1 MISVD
6 LFNYFNDM
14 CRDLSPWWHV
24 AHTSWWHVAHISIRI
39 NPIWIS
45 PKVHMA
51 RFSYPNSLKE
61 RHTTLT
67 NITSGRLPQHIRTT
81 DIHYPGMFVRIIDWS
96 KQVLHVITTACHG
109 PRSATCRVKWQK
121 WSDDKSLPTISDSRG
136 AAHDFYQPPVGW
148 WWPCHHLVVSW
159 QAKISPYH

>member
-24 AHTSWWHVAHISIRI
+24 AHTSWWHVTHISVWI
-39 NPIWIS
+39 NPIRIS
-45 PKVHMA
+45 PRVHVA
-51 RFSYPNSLKE
+51 RLSYPDFLKE
-61 RHTTLT
+61 RHTILT
-67 NITSGRLPQHIRTT
+67 NITSGRPPHRIRTT
-81 DIHYPGMFVRIIDWS
+81 DIYSPDMFVRIIDWS
-96 KQVLHVITTACHG
+96 KQVLHVTTTAYHG
-109 PRSATCRVKWQK
+109 PRSATYKVKGQE
-121 WSDDKSLPTISDSRG
+121 WSDGKSLPTISDSRD
-136 AAHDFYQPPVGW
+136 ASYDLCQPLVGW